1 MIDQMET
8 NFYEILRVANLKKKY
23 MFTENI
29 LVEAHKH
36 SFNNQK
42 EILESD
48 LCGCFHCLSIYS
60 PDKID
65 GWLNENDVD
74 NDIGFTALCSC
85 GVDALIGSAS
95 NFPITSE
102 FMQDMHARWFRIEL

>member
-8 NFYEILRVANLKKKY
+8 NFCEILRVANLKKKY

-36 SFNNQK
+36 CFNNQK

-48 LCGCFHCLSIYS
+48 LCGI
-60 PDKID
+60 
-65 GWLNENDVD
+65 VD
-74 NDIGFTALCSC
+74 PEIRTI
-85 GVDALIGSAS
+85 V
-95 NFPITSE
+95 
-102 FMQDMHARWFRIEL
+102 